1 VRAVKFRIASQCELL
16 RRTRKRG
23 IFRLG
28 ESRGGEKFTMLDK
41 EAMIRERAYAL
52 WLAAGCPVGQDQDHW
67 YQAVFEVTNDEIA
80 EANPVK
86 RVKRV
91 LRSAAAVPAK
101 KKK

>member
-1 VRAVKFRIASQCELL
+1 
-16 RRTRKRG
+16 
-23 IFRLG
+23 
-28 ESRGGEKFTMLDK
+28 MLDK

-52 WLAAGCPVGQDQDHW
+52 WQAAGCPVGQDQDHW
-67 YQAVFEVTNDEIA
+67 YQAVFEVTNDTIA

-91 LRSAAAVPAK
+91 LRSAAAMPVK